1 MIRISFKDDIEEEDR
16 TEILNTIV
24 KKKFLSKTVYE
35 EPVLHKPELYTPELY
50 TPEYDAS
57 NKKETRQDYDTRVK
71 NDGICEE
78 NTNTKKLTFLTTKC
92 ISGTKRSIDQITL
105 PHKYGRGSNV
115 KKRCVGQFDE
125 VHIRHIQIKE
135 RYNVK

>member
-1 MIRISFKDDIEEEDR
+1 MIRISFKDDIEEENR

-35 EPVLHKPELYTPELY
+35 EPVLYKPKYGTGNE
-50 TPEYDAS
+50 
-57 NKKETRQDYDTRVK
+57 KETKQDYDTKVK

-78 NTNTKKLTFLTTKC
+78 ITNAKKLTFLTTKC

-105 PHKYGRGSNV
+105 PHKYGRGSIV
-115 KKRCVGQFDE
+115 KKRCVGQSDK
-125 VHIRHIQIKE
+125 VHIRHNQIKE
-135 RYNVK
+135 RFNVK

>member
-1 MIRISFKDDIEEEDR
+1 MIRISFKDDIEEEDK
-16 TEILNTIV
+16 TEILNSIV

-35 EPVLHKPELYTPELY
+35 EPVLYKPELY
-50 TPEYDAS
+50 TPEYDTS
-57 NKKETRQDYDTRVK
+57 NEKETRQYYDTRVK

-78 NTNTKKLTFLTTKC
+78 NTNVKKLTFLTTKC

-115 KKRCVGQFDE
+115 KKRCVGQSDK
-125 VHIRHIQIKE
+125 VHIRHNQIKE